1 MPRLKGFPL
10 ELRIGQGSEKTKVM
24 ALPDGRKSFKIGLA
38 VLIHY
43 RRVTDTQP
51 ASQPHSCSIYRAML
65 CFAWVKMVSVC
76 HVLTLVGTGCFVF
89 ADLMSSMALSSI
101 SWRLHAVIGA
111 WAYKCDVFLDGKEY
125 QFSYHFFSLQDFQL
139 SGSKILPKVYILF
152 YYLQRHESD
161 TMTAFYVLENLPAVH
176 KNVVSA

>member
-51 ASQPHSCSIYRAML
+51 ASHVPVAYTAL
-65 CFAWVKMVSVC
+65 CYASR
-76 HVLTLVGTGCFVF
+76 G
-89 ADLMSSMALSSI
+89 
-101 SWRLHAVIGA
+101 
-111 WAYKCDVFLDGKEY
+111 
-125 QFSYHFFSLQDFQL
+125 
-139 SGSKILPKVYILF
+139 
-152 YYLQRHESD
+152 
-161 TMTAFYVLENLPAVH
+161 
-176 KNVVSA
+176 